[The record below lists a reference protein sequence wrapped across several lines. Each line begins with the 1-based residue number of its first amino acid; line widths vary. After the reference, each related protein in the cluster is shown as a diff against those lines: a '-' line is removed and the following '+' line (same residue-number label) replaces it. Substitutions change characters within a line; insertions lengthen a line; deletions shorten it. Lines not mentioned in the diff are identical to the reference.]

1 MLKDFAEVTR
11 NTEKISNFVS
21 AVTAKYCLTELT
33 LTFNRIYTNPYMT
46 GKDLACSLAT
56 CIASLT
62 ASAYEKPQ
70 VCTLHTNWTFCQVG
84 DTLWS
89 DAKVPGT
96 VHQDLLNH
104 NRIPNPFYGMN
115 EEAVQW
121 VENEDWMYRT
131 SFVVDEQ
138 QLSRDAAVLEL
149 DGLDTY
155 ADVFLN
161 GALIL
166 RSDNMF
172 VGHKVQVKPVLRK
185 GVNRLL
191 VRFRS
196 PVKEVL
202 PQLQTNGFDYPAS
215 NDHSPWRT
223 SVYTRKAPY
232 SYGWD
237 WGIRL
242 ATCGIWRPV
251 RLVFSDVARIE
262 DYYVCQEAVTQ
273 AKADVDNRLEI
284 NNVTSSTVSALLK
297 VDYHYSDSDT
307 KEIRKQIELRP
318 GVNTVSLPVSI
329 EKPHLWM
336 PNGWGEPSLY
346 KFTAS
351 LSVDGVEIAKQE
363 RNVGLRT
370 VRVVMDDDEHGKSF
384 YFVVNG
390 KPMFAKGANFI
401 PDDAMLPNV
410 TPERYKRIFEDVKAA
425 NMNMLRVW
433 GGGIYE
439 DDEFYDEADRN
450 GILIWQDFMFACSSY
465 PHDPLFVGRVE
476 AEAEYNI
483 KRLRGQASLAMWCG
497 NNEIYEAM
505 RYWGWQRK
513 YSAEAFAE
521 MECGYNVLF
530 RELLPQMVERL
541 DGTRFY
547 MHSSPYEA
555 NWGRPNSWKTG
566 DSHNWG
572 TWHGRKPFES
582 FDTDVP
588 RFMSEYG
595 FQAFPEMK
603 TIRTFAEEKDFEL
616 ESPVMNAHQKADI
629 GNALIKQ
636 TMGLY
641 YKVPEQF
648 EDLVYVGL
656 VLQGQGIRHGIEAH
670 RRNRPYCMGSLFW
683 QLNDSWPVVSWSG
696 IDYYGNWKALMYQ
709 SKRAFAPILIN
720 AIKEGD
726 DLCVYL
732 VSDEL
737 QDRDDVRLDVELMDF
752 DGKVHGKWTQS
763 GMLAANS
770 SVLFMKKRA
779 DELQGK
785 LSAANSLLHFTLK
798 DKNGVTLADDVFYFA
813 YPKDQ
818 KLPEANI
825 ETSVRRRGDAI
836 EMTLKTD
843 KLARDIFVEVPVQG
857 VRFTDNFFDLL
868 PGQRKKITITSP
880 EGHSLNDFTFRL
892 HQLGGVR

>member
-1 MLKDFAEVTR
+1 
-11 NTEKISNFVS
+11 
-21 AVTAKYCLTELT
+21 
-33 LTFNRIYTNPYMT
+33 MT

-131 SFVVDEQ
+131 SFVVDEH
-138 QLSRDAAVLEL
+138 QLSRDAAVLEM

-172 VGHKVQVKPVLRK
+172 VGYKVQVKPVLRK

-284 NNVTSSTVSALLK
+284 NNVTSNTVSALLK
-297 VDYHYSDSDT
+297 VDYHYSDSDS
-307 KEIRKQIELRP
+307 KEIRKQVELRP
-318 GVNTVSLPVSI
+318 GTNMVSLPVSI

-401 PDDAMLPNV
+401 PDDALLPNV

-439 DDEFYDEADRN
+439 ADEFYDEADRN

-465 PHDPLFVGRVE
+465 PHDPLFVGRVKS
-476 AEAEYNI
+476 EAEYNI
-483 KRLRGQASLAMWCG
+483 KRLRGHASLAMWCG

-521 MECGYNVLF
+521 MERGYNVLF
-530 RELLPQMVERL
+530 RELLPKMVERL
-541 DGTRFY
+541 DNGRFY

-555 NWGRPNSWKTG
+555 NWGRPDSWKTG

-629 GNALIKQ
+629 GNALIRQ
-636 TMGLY
+636 TMRLY
-641 YKVPEQF
+641 YRVPEKF

-726 DLCVYL
+726 DVCVYL

-737 QDRDDVRLDVELMDF
+737 QDHDGVRLDVELMDF
-752 DGKVHGKWTQS
+752 DGKAHGKWTQS

-779 DELQGK
+779 GELQGK

-798 DKNGVTLADDVFYFA
+798 AKNGATLADDVFYFA

-868 PGQRKKITITSP
+868 PGQRKKITMTSP

>member
-1 MLKDFAEVTR
+1 MK
-11 NTEKISNFVS
+11 
-21 AVTAKYCLTELT
+21 
-33 LTFNRIYTNPYMT
+33 
-46 GKDLACSLAT
+46 GKDIICSLAA
-56 CIASLT
+56 CFMSLT
-62 ASAYEKPQ
+62 ASAYQKPQ
-70 VCTLHTNWTFCQVG
+70 VCTLHSDWTFCQVG

-96 VHQDLLNH
+96 IHQDLLNH

-131 SFVVDEQ
+131 SFVVTEEQ
-138 QLSRDAAVLEL
+138 LNRDAAVLEL

-172 VGHKVQVKPVLRK
+172 VGHKVPVKSVLRK
-185 GVNRLL
+185 GDNRLL
-191 VRFRS
+191 IRFRS
-196 PVKEVL
+196 AVKEAL
-202 PQLQTNGFDYPAS
+202 PQWETNGFDYPAD
-215 NDHSPWRT
+215 NDHSSKRV
-223 SVYTRKAPY
+223 SIYTRKAPY

-262 DYYVCQEAVTQ
+262 DYYVRQ
-273 AKADVDNRLEI
+273 ASVSASKADVDNRLEI
-284 NNVTSSTVSALLK
+284 TNVTSQPVSALLK
-297 VDYHYSDSDT
+297 VAYHYSANDT
-307 KEIRKQIELRP
+307 KEVQKQIELRP
-318 GVNTVSLPVSI
+318 GENTVSLPVMI
-329 EKPHLWM
+329 DNPHLWM

-351 LSVDGVEIAKQE
+351 VSVDGVEVASQE
-363 RNVGLRT
+363 RQVGLRSI
-370 VRVVMDDDEHGKSF
+370 RVVMEDDEHGKSF
-384 YFVVNG
+384 YFEVNG
-390 KPMFAKGANFI
+390 HPMFAKGANFI
-401 PDDAMLPNV
+401 PDDALLPNV

-439 DDEFYDEADRN
+439 DDKFYDEADRN
-450 GILIWQDFMFACSSY
+450 GILIWQDFLFACTTY
-465 PHDPLFVGRVE
+465 PHDPLFLKRVE

-483 KRLRGQASLAMWCG
+483 KRLRGHASLAMWCG
-497 NNEIYEAM
+497 NNEIYEGV
-505 RYWGWQRK
+505 RYWGWKNK
-513 YSAEAFAE
+513 YTAEAFAE
-521 MECGYNVLF
+521 MNRGYDVLF
-530 RELLPQMVERL
+530 RQLLPDMVKRF
-541 DGTRFY
+541 DSDRFY
-547 MHSSPYEA
+547 MHGSPYEA
-555 NWGRPNSWKTG
+555 NWGRPESWKIA

-572 TWHGRKPFES
+572 TWYGRKPFES
-582 FDTDVP
+582 FDSEIP

-616 ESPVMNAHQKADI
+616 ESPVMNAHQKATI

-641 YKVPEQF
+641 YKVPAKF

-656 VLQGQGIRHGIEAH
+656 VLQGQGMRHGIEAH

-683 QLNDSWPVVSWSG
+683 QLNDSWPVVSWSS
-696 IDYYGNWKALMYQ
+696 IDYYGNWKAMQYQ
-709 SKRAFAPILIN
+709 SQRAFAPVLIN

-732 VSDEL
+732 ISDEL
-737 QDRDDVRLDVELMDF
+737 QDRDDVRLTVELMDF
-752 DGKVHGKWTQS
+752 DGKSHGKWTHS
-763 GMLAANS
+763 
-770 SVLFMKKRA
+770 
-779 DELQGK
+779 GK
-785 LSAANSLLHFTLK
+785 LSANTSMLFLKKRVDEFLSKQDAATSFLRFTLK
-798 DKNGVTLADDVFYFA
+798 AKNGAALADEVFYFA

-818 KLPEANI
+818 KLPEARI
-825 ETSVRRRGDAI
+825 ETSVKRRGEAI
-836 EMTLKTD
+836 EMTLKAD
-843 KLARDIFVEVPVQG
+843 KLARDIFIEVPVQG
-857 VRFTDNFFDLL
+857 VRFSDNFFDLL

-880 EGHSLNDFTFRL
+880 EGYSLKGFTFTL
-892 HQLGGVR
+892 HQLGGVK